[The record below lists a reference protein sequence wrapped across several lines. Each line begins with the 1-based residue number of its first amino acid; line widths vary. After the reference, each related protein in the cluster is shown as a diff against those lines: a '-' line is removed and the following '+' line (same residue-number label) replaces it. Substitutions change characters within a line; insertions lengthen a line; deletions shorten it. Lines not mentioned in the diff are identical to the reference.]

1 MTETHYMRAELF
13 LTWAAQILWNG
24 DSRYMGLIPVS
35 STNIGCTYYVYGVT
49 TWQKIQRPSESTAH
63 YLTKKN
69 SSSEKKMQIVKV
81 IDATQENAATS
92 FPMILGTDWWESVAK
107 IGAIPIKITQL
118 ILFLN
123 LYN

>member
-1 MTETHYMRAELF
+1 
-13 LTWAAQILWNG
+13 
-24 DSRYMGLIPVS
+24 
-35 STNIGCTYYVYGVT
+35 
-49 TWQKIQRPSESTAH
+49 
-63 YLTKKN
+63 
-69 SSSEKKMQIVKV
+69 MQIVKV

>member
-1 MTETHYMRAELF
+1 MAKR
-13 LTWAAQILWNG
+13 IN
-24 DSRYMGLIPVS
+24 
-35 STNIGCTYYVYGVT
+35 CTLSN
-49 TWQKIQRPSESTAH
+49 KE
-63 YLTKKN
+63 N
-69 SSSEKKMQIVKV
+69 SSSEKKMRIVKV

-92 FPMILGTDWWESVAK
+92 FPMILGADWWESVAK